1 MARRI
6 LFVDDEANVLDS
18 LRRML
23 HDQIKSWDM
32 DFAISANEA
41 TALMAENQYDA
52 VVLDVNLPGKDGL
65 KLLSEMKT
73 NKKTRDIEVI
83 MLTGLQDESLKR
95 QALNIGAADLLSK
108 PASKED
114 LIARL
119 NSVLRIKTYRDE
131 LKAQKAALEHHLAQS
146 QKMELAGMLSARA
159 ADELNNILMAM
170 QGYNDIIRNHLPEEA
185 EVQNELQRA
194 EKVGKLATKTIDQI
208 LNFTRY
214 CQVPSETCYM
224 NELIDE
230 SAELLK
236 AFIPEGVK
244 IEFKGMEVPYVV
256 KADSAPVYQILMNLV
271 LNACKAME
279 NGGILGISLGR
290 VVFNEDSA
298 LGSSEIRPGPYVK
311 LQVSDTGKGMDQ
323 TALEHVFDPLFSA
336 GKAGNEKDLGLF
348 VVESIVK
355 GLGGMITVDSFFG
368 KGTTFT
374 VCLPS
379 S

>member
-1 MARRI
+1 
-6 LFVDDEANVLDS
+6 
-18 LRRML
+18 
-23 HDQIKSWDM
+23 M